1 MRLVLPLSIALI
13 VGATAALA
21 GPFDV
26 ELERLNRWL
35 WPPKVMGPPAPPPP
49 PPAPPAPV
57 VAPPPREAL
66 PPLVRPRPITVPE
79 RPKAKPKRR
88 EVVGLPPCSVVR
100 REYQRMT
107 YAQQIAAYMAA
118 TPEQVAH
125 GRRCLGL

>member
-1 MRLVLPLSIALI
+1 MRTLLFAVVMTVAAASVVVARADEPWTTKVHRYLYPKQYLP
-13 VGATAALA
+13 G
-21 GPFDV
+21 
-26 ELERLNRWL
+26 
-35 WPPKVMGPPAPPPP
+35 PPPP
-49 PPAPPAPV
+49 PPAQPAPV
-57 VAPPPREAL
+57 VAPPPRVAL
-66 PPLVRPRPITVPE
+66 PPIVRPKSIVRPE

>member
-35 WPPKVMGPPAPPPP
+35 WPPPKVYGPPPP
-49 PPAPPAPV
+49 PPAQAAPV
-57 VAPPPREAL
+57 VVPPPREAL
-66 PPLVRPRPITVPE
+66 PPIVRPKSIVRPE

-88 EVVGLPPCSVVR
+88 EASLPPCSVVR
-100 REYQRMT
+100 REYARMT
-107 YAQQIAAYMAA
+107 YAQQMAAYMAA
-118 TPEQVAH
+118 TSEQVAH
-125 GRRCLGL
+125 GRKCLGL